1 MIKPHCL
8 THVLVITFAML
19 LLFGGL
25 IAVFDSGITGFAV
38 LDTGGIWS
46 QNSTVQLEQ
55 NVTFLRVSGSVSGTG
70 NATMWLGQ
78 RLVYDSRQF
87 TSSFENVCVD
97 SCIIADATDTLN
109 IVVEGDAM
117 LAITVFN
124 YTNASTSPPD
134 NSTNE
139 TAPTNGTT
147 SVNETAPANSTNTSE
162 TTA

>member
-1 MIKPHCL
+1 MDSAQACEGESMKQHHRR

-70 NATMWLGQ
+70 NATMWLGE
-78 RLVYDSRQF
+78 RLVYNSRQF

-97 SCIIADATDTLN
+97 TCTI
-109 IVVEGDAM
+109 GD
-117 LAITVFN
+117 
-124 YTNASTSPPD
+124 
-134 NSTNE
+134 
-139 TAPTNGTT
+139 
-147 SVNETAPANSTNTSE
+147 VNDRL
-162 TTA
+162 